1 MNLFKSFCF
10 LFILMTPFVS
20 AADFQDKY
28 LSCNLIGEDGKTIS
42 EREAKGRNEFNID
55 VVFKQS
61 QAIFRNK
68 IFSYRSTRNDGGD
81 TYSNCTNYSHIVG
94 CENLIFNS
102 SSNIFFFIETSGEG
116 KIKSEFLYKCSSRDK
131 SLLDTGSEMK
141 LKLKSL
147 F

>member
-10 LFILMTPFVS
+10 LSILMTPFVS

-28 LSCNLIGEDGKTIS
+28 LSCTLVDDNGKTIS

-61 QAIFRNK
+61 EAIFKNET
-68 IFSYRSTRNDGGD
+68 FPYSTTTNGGD
-81 TYSNCTNYSHIVG
+81 RYSKCNLFRG
-94 CENLIFNS
+94 CEKLIFNS
-102 SSNIFFFIETSGEG
+102 SSNIFFFIETNTEG
-116 KIKSEFLYKCSSRDK
+116 KATSQSLYKCTSRDK
-131 SLLDTGSEMK
+131 TLFDTGSEMK

>member
-10 LFILMTPFVS
+10 LSILMTPFVS

-61 QAIFRNK
+61 QAIFKNET
-68 IFSYRSTRNDGGD
+68 FPYSTTTNDGD
-81 TYSNCTNYSHIVG
+81 IYSKCELFMG

-102 SSNIFFFIETSGEG
+102 SSNVFFFS
-116 KIKSEFLYKCSSRDK
+116 KDRPQSKKSLYKCTSRDK
-131 SLLDTGSEMK
+131 SLFDTGSEMK